1 MTQLDSPRGSAF
13 WGGFWMIVISV
24 LLCWLPGIG
33 GFIGGLAGGKISG
46 SLPSALGAWLV
57 SSLLVGLLF
66 ATLGTMLTGLVVI
79 GAIAGFGGLF
89 IALIDSGGR
98 LLGAIIGGLIA

>member
-1 MTQLDSPRGSAF
+1 MSQLDSPRGSAF
-13 WGGFWMIVISV
+13 WGGFWMIVISL

-33 GFIGGLAGGKISG
+33 GFIGGFAGGKIAG

-66 ATLGTMLTGLVVI
+66 ATLGTLLSGLVVI
-79 GAIAGFGGLF
+79 GAIAGFSGLLL
-89 IALIDSGGR
+89 ALIDSGGR
-98 LLGAIIGGLIA
+98 LLGAILGGLIA